1 MQESRDACSAHIQAS
16 PVLTSSILTKQERPT
31 ARAVCDHLVVMLSVN
46 SAVRSDLAL
55 RGSIRSSRL
64 VDVPTPSTLRTSV
77 HRSLSQ
83 PATGC
88 LYHNGN
94 FRARQQKNR
103 RSVARFAAATEAEPI
118 AYARTDI
125 AEPEEEDFYSIL
137 GVVCVLCLCCSY
149 FLC

>member
-1 MQESRDACSAHIQAS
+1 M
-16 PVLTSSILTKQERPT
+16 
-31 ARAVCDHLVVMLSVN
+31 SVHVT

-55 RGSIRSSRL
+55 RGSITNSRT
-64 VDVPTPSTLRTSV
+64 VDVSTPKTV
-77 HRSLSQ
+77 PKGSLSQ

-88 LYHNGN
+88 RCHKGSLS
-94 FRARQQKNR
+94 AQQQKNR

-137 GVVCVLCLCCSY
+137 GVVCARVTPACRLCC
-149 FLC
+149 L

>member
-1 MQESRDACSAHIQAS
+1 MSVH
-16 PVLTSSILTKQERPT
+16 
-31 ARAVCDHLVVMLSVN
+31 VN

-77 HRSLSQ
+77 QRSLPQ

-94 FRARQQKNR
+94 FRARQQKKR

-137 GVVCVLCLCCSY
+137 GVVCVFCLWCSY